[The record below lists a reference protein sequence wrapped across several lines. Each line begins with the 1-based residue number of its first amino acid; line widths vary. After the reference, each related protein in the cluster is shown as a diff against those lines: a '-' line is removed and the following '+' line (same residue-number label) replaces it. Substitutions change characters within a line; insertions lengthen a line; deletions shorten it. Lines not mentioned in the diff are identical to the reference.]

1 MRFINFEG
9 FAANQERNDVPCG
22 LSFHSIDA
30 NRARNH
36 LLFHFLLHILHIVC
50 MYNVVYK
57 ERVEEEGNNESAIVS
72 PNFSMSL
79 SYGQLSKKSF
89 WLAKELMIWLSK
101 REQTKTFCVTKDRR
115 RETKGF
121 WNCIFNFFS
130 LGTYLILVY
139 TDPWYVPCHSL
150 ISVRLSCSCLLV
162 GFKMINVCNLSSN
175 CHLDGRRGP
184 KS

>member
-1 MRFINFEG
+1 
-9 FAANQERNDVPCG
+9 
-22 LSFHSIDA
+22 
-30 NRARNH
+30 
-36 LLFHFLLHILHIVC
+36 

-130 LGTYLILVY
+130 LGTYLYQTMV
-139 TDPWYVPCHSL
+139 CSMSL
-150 ISVRLSCSCLLV
+150 TY
-162 GFKMINVCNLSSN
+162 
-175 CHLDGRRGP
+175 
-184 KS
+184 